1 MIKKILATFCF
12 ILFTLTSK
20 ASLILET
27 DNNSY
32 IDSLTNI
39 EWMDF
44 GINKGQSFDYV
55 SSQLS
60 VGGEYENWRLP
71 TTDEVYAM
79 WSHVA
84 NLDNVEAD
92 YERANRYGT
101 GQLYAHDLNNNQNT
115 ESVFD
120 DVFKIMGYN
129 ELNPYGSGQSLKVWG
144 FFNGTDGLSYVGYSN
159 YTLHRG
165 VRDSLL
171 LNDNVN
177 YSQYS
182 AEEREKW
189 STLLVRSSF
198 DAATPVPEPSTILM
212 FLTALFSY
220 LWIKLISK
228 NNIHAA

>member
-1 MIKKILATFCF
+1 MIKKSLVTFCF
-12 ILFTLTSK
+12 MLFTLAAK
-20 ASLILET
+20 GSLIIET
-27 DNNSY
+27 ENNSY
-32 IDSLTNI
+32 IDSLTDI

-44 GINKGQSFDYV
+44 GINNGKSFDYV
-55 SSQLS
+55 SGQLN

-71 TTDEVYAM
+71 TTEEVYTM
-79 WSHVA
+79 WAHVA
-84 NLDNVEAD
+84 NLDSVEAD
-92 YERANRYGT
+92 YERANRYGA

-120 DVFKIMGYN
+120 DVFKIIGYN
-129 ELNPYGSGQSLKVWG
+129 ELNTYGSGESLKSWG

-171 LNDNVN
+171 LKDNVN

-189 STLLVRSSF
+189 STLLVRSSP
-198 DAATPVPEPSTILM
+198 DAATPVPEPSSILI
-212 FLTALFSY
+212 FLVALFSY